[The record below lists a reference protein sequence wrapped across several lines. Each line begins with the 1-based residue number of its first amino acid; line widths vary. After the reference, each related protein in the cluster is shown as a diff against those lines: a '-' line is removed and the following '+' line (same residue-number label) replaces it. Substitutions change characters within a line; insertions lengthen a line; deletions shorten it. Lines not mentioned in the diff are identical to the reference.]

1 MQARRCAFCPVT
13 RLFVESV
20 RAAPAVVS
28 RRTTGRK
35 PAATGPAAVEPAP
48 APRRTLMVFCL
59 GGVTPSEL
67 RRIQE
72 LRGGFPDTQVVVGA
86 TTLLP
91 PSRFVNDL
99 RYLGAAE

>member
-1 MQARRCAFCPVT
+1 
-13 RLFVESV
+13 
-20 RAAPAVVS
+20 
-28 RRTTGRK
+28 
-35 PAATGPAAVEPAP
+35 
-48 APRRTLMVFCL
+48 MVFCL